1 MAFLFCVLV
10 KNYSLLIMFSHMSQ
24 EVDGKSHKE
33 INSFISFIISVSQIL
48 PPLQKNLV
56 LELRMD

>member
-1 MAFLFCVLV
+1 
-10 KNYSLLIMFSHMSQ
+10 MFSHMSQ